1 MGKVRVFLVDD
12 HPLVRE
18 GIRRLLEKDQR
29 VQVVGEA
36 GSAEDAISSVKL
48 TSPKVVLM
56 DVRLPGDDGI
66 EATRQLTA
74 NDPDLKVVIV
84 SSFGDYYL
92 AQAIEAGACGYI
104 LKTATQEEL
113 VGGVIQAAEGKSPID
128 PSLSRALFTRFAT
141 MARTTQTGG
150 LSNRQR
156 EILQMVANGSS
167 SKVMQAELFI
177 SEATLKRE
185 FRNIFNLLGVSDRA
199 QAVAEAYRKNLIQD
213 QKP

>member
-1 MGKVRVFLVDD
+1 MGKIRVFLVDD

-36 GSAEDAISSVKL
+36 GCAEDAIRWVRV

-84 SSFGDYYL
+84 SSFGDHYL

-113 VGGVIQAAEGKSPID
+113 VCGVVQASEGKSPID

-150 LSNRQR
+150 LSNRQL
-156 EILQMVANGSS
+156 EILQMVANGLS
-167 SKVMQAELFI
+167 SKVMQAQLFI

-199 QAVAEAYRKNLIQD
+199 QAVAEAYRKNLI
-213 QKP
+213 